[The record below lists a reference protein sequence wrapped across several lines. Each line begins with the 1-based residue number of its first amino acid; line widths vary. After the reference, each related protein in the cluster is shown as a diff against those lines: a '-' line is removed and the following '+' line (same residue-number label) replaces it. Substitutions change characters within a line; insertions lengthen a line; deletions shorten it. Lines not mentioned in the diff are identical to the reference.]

1 MGRFPSCF
9 PVHPW
14 EVQWYRSLRAQ
25 QGVHSRKRDKYLMWG
40 RALCTFLMCHLSKD
54 EKKFGYFSTLCPW
67 GVFLSSS
74 PANTMLLIKANLE
87 HFLNTSL
94 GKENNALDPQL
105 EVFSA

>member
-1 MGRFPSCF
+1 MKRNLGIL
-9 PVHPW
+9 VHYVP
-14 EVQWYRSLRAQ
+14 
-25 QGVHSRKRDKYLMWG
+25 GG
-40 RALCTFLMCHLSKD
+40 F
-54 EKKFGYFSTLCPW
+54 
-67 GVFLSSS
+67 FLSSS